1 MKQSSIVRSV
11 EAIQVTSI
19 VEPGR
24 SDASHPRHHMT
35 VTRAPQTTT
44 TTTTTLST
52 TPQSNIKWPPIQKSL
67 PVSVM
72 ILFWSL
78 QFFGI
83 SPAAYAIDNPF
94 VYSNDYADPF
104 HPLCERRIVV
114 APDGRTFQYSGT
126 AVGPKD
132 DPVRRGCSPEEIE
145 KYQLRRGPLR
155 DLSWTTGN
163 AFRPVMAFMRGT
175 GSPPDR

>member
-1 MKQSSIVRSV
+1 
-11 EAIQVTSI
+11 
-19 VEPGR
+19 
-24 SDASHPRHHMT
+24 
-35 VTRAPQTTT
+35 
-44 TTTTTLST
+44 
-52 TPQSNIKWPPIQKSL
+52 
-67 PVSVM
+67 M

-145 KYQLRRGPLR
+145 KYQLRRGAF
-155 DLSWTTGN
+155 TGFILDN
-163 AFRPVMAFMRGT
+163 GKRISAGDGIHEGYWEPA
-175 GSPPDR
+175 GSLKTRTLGYEDVDGIRWNDGNKWVVIKK